1 MDTAEINTMSNL
13 HIIIIIII
21 IITGHA
27 VSSPNNGV
35 LHYNLK
41 WHCLSR
47 NFSQPMED
55 EVHHCVRKMLSLDH
69 IFSQVN

>member
-13 HIIIIIII
+13 HTIIIIIII
-21 IITGHA
+21 IGHA
-27 VSSPNNGV
+27 VSSPNKGV
-35 LHYNLK
+35 LHYKLK
-41 WHCLSR
+41 TVLFVK
-47 NFSQPMED
+47 NFSQRMED